1 MTKTPNGQLGR
12 DILKFGTAIAITVAL
27 GAVQVFVIPHRLDV
41 QTFGQYRIFLVYFP
55 YFGLLHFGLADGA
68 FLRWAGRTPGEIHRE
83 WRTAF
88 GWMLGLEGAVLI
100 IAVIAA
106 VNMNVILA
114 ATFIVSFAL
123 CAMGANLSTLAA
135 YALQAGGDF
144 NRAGIVAVA
153 APLSFVA
160 IVLLVPMHTSMAVIG
175 TYAFSLGLSAVL
187 GSVLVVL
194 LPSNKHDT
202 EYEKRSPLKP
212 LALVRDGAHVLGAN
226 LAAGLAQSIDKI
238 VVSFVVSIE
247 SMAQY
252 GFASSVAVAGI
263 SATQTMQR
271 VALSHAARR
280 SGDDRARFLGRFY
293 DLTLVAYGVA
303 LIFVPLFERVVAHVL
318 PIYVSALPIVRA
330 FVIGAPFW
338 IALHVVVVGTLQSH
352 GLVRKQFAIELG
364 GALVVL
370 LASAACLALHTELWV
385 IAAAGTVAAAATWGA
400 GVVIVNRELPAAGE
414 QGAMRFFAMC
424 LWQSIAIGVA
434 LSVTQ
439 RWELQSALYIV
450 IAAAPT
456 FRAITRARAAGL

>member
-1 MTKTPNGQLGR
+1 MSPTPGSQLGR
-12 DILKFGTAIAITVAL
+12 DIFRFGTAIAITVAL

-41 QTFGQYRIFLVYFP
+41 QTFGEYRIFLVYFP

-88 GWMLGLEGAVLI
+88 MWMLGIEGALLIVAVLAAMNMT
-100 IAVIAA
+100 AV
-106 VNMNVILA
+106 LA

-123 CAMGANLSTLAA
+123 CAMGANLSSLAA

-160 IVLLVPMHTSMAVIG
+160 VVLLVPMHTSMAVIG
-175 TYAFSLGLSAVL
+175 TYAVSLGFSALL
-187 GSVLVVL
+187 GSAMVVW
-194 LPSNKHDT
+194 LPSNTHDT
-202 EYEKRSPLKP
+202 EFEKRAP
-212 LALVRDGAHVLGAN
+212 LAPLPLVRDGAHVLGAN
-226 LAAGLAQSIDKI
+226 LAAGLAHSIDKI
-238 VVSFVVSIE
+238 VVSFVVSKGE
-247 SMAQY
+247 MAEY

-280 SGDDRARFLGRFY
+280 TGADRAQFFGRFY
-293 DLTLVAYGVA
+293 DLTLAAYGVA
-303 LIFVPLFERVVAHVL
+303 LIFVPLFERVVARML
-318 PIYVSALPIVRA
+318 PDYVTALPIVRA

-370 LASAACLALHTELWV
+370 LASAACLALHSELWV
-385 IAAAGTVAAAATWGA
+385 IAAGGTIAAAATWAA
-400 GVVIVNRELPAAGE
+400 GVTIVNRALPAARA
-414 QGAMRFFAMC
+414 QNALRFFALC
-424 LWQSIAIGVA
+424 AWQSAAIGVA
-434 LSVTQ
+434 LSVAR
-439 RWELQSALYIV
+439 RWELQSAVYIV

-456 FRAITRARAAGL
+456 VAAVKRARTAMP

>member
-1 MTKTPNGQLGR
+1 MTSAPPSQLGR
-12 DILKFGTAIAITVAL
+12 DILRFGTAIAITVAL
-27 GAVQVFVIPHRLDV
+27 GAVQVFVIPHRLDM
-41 QTFGQYRIFLVYFP
+41 QTFGEYRIFLVYFP

-83 WRTAF
+83 WRTTF
-88 GWMLGLEGAVLI
+88 GWLLGLESALLI
-100 IAVIAA
+100 VAVIAA
-106 VNMNVILA
+106 TKMSAILA
-114 ATFIVSFAL
+114 ATFIVSFVL
-123 CAMGANLSTLAA
+123 CAMFANLSALAA

-144 NRAGIVAVA
+144 SRAGIVAVA

-160 IVLLVPMHTSMAVIG
+160 IVLLVPMHTSTAVIG
-175 TYAFSLGLSAVL
+175 TYAISLGFSAVM
-187 GSVLVVL
+187 GSVMVVML
-194 LPSNKHDT
+194 RSNKNDSDF
-202 EYEKRSPLKP
+202 EKHHPLAP
-212 LALVRDGAHVLGAN
+212 LALIRDGAHVLGAN

-238 VVSFVVSIE
+238 IVSFFVSLE
-247 SMAQY
+247 SYAQY

-280 SGDDRARFLGRFY
+280 GGDDRAHFLGRFY

-303 LIFVPLFERVVAHVL
+303 LVFVPMFERVVAHVL
-318 PIYVSALPIVRA
+318 PIYVTALPIVRA

-370 LASAACLALHTELWV
+370 IVSAVCLALHTALWV

-400 GVVIVNRELPAAGE
+400 GVMIVNRALPAARE
-414 QGAMRFFAMC
+414 QGAMRFLVMC
-424 LWQSIAIGVA
+424 LWQSAAIGVA
-434 LSVTQ
+434 LAVSP
-439 RWELQSALYIV
+439 RWELQTALYV
-450 IAAAPT
+450 AIAAVPT
-456 FRAITRARAAGL
+456 LRAVKRARTALP